1 MRYETLEETLETGM
15 HCAYW
20 AEHSPDTPAI
30 ITFDRELTFREFNG
44 RLNQLA
50 RTMVSKGLRP
60 GDSIALISPNRP
72 EWAEVW
78 FGALRSGLRVTPIN
92 FHLQPREAAYIIED
106 CEARAVVVGGITK
119 FAESLVQGLPE
130 RVTVRLALDFEAP
143 TFEDYQ
149 ELLSRESPADLE
161 NPVLGSWMIYTSGTT
176 GRPKGVYRANRARA
190 AAGRNRSGGI
200 GGYQSGQDV
209 YLCTGPLYH
218 SAINNMSLHGP
229 LTHGVSLVLMPRFD
243 AEECLRLIDR
253 YHVTHTHMVPTM
265 FHRLLDLPE
274 ETRKKYDVSSLKQ
287 VVHGAAPCPVPI
299 KRAMIEWFGPIIL
312 EYFGMTEGV
321 GGATID
327 SETWLKKPGSVGVPT
342 SAVVM
347 IADEDLHELPTGE
360 AGLVYFSVPPERRFE
375 YFRDKEKT
383 EAAFQGEWLT
393 LGDIGYLDEDGFLF
407 LTDRSTNLIISGGV
421 NVYPAEVDEV
431 LFGHPSVAD
440 VATIGV
446 PNDEWGEEVKAV
458 VQLLPPYE
466 PSPELEQELLAFC
479 RDHLAHY
486 KCPKSVDFVDD
497 LPRQDNGKIYKRLLR
512 EQYRARR

>member
-1 MRYETLEETLETGM
+1 
-15 HCAYW
+15 
-20 AEHSPDTPAI
+20 
-30 ITFDRELTFREFNG
+30 
-44 RLNQLA
+44 
-50 RTMVSKGLRP
+50 
-60 GDSIALISPNRP
+60 
-72 EWAEVW
+72 
-78 FGALRSGLRVTPIN
+78 
-92 FHLQPREAAYIIED
+92 
-106 CEARAVVVGGITK
+106 
-119 FAESLVQGLPE
+119 
-130 RVTVRLALDFEAP
+130 
-143 TFEDYQ
+143 
-149 ELLSRESPADLE
+149 
-161 NPVLGSWMIYTSGTT
+161 
-176 GRPKGVYRANRARA
+176 
-190 AAGRNRSGGI
+190 
-200 GGYQSGQDV
+200 V

-393 LGDIGYLDEDGFLF
+393 LGDVGYLDEDGFLF